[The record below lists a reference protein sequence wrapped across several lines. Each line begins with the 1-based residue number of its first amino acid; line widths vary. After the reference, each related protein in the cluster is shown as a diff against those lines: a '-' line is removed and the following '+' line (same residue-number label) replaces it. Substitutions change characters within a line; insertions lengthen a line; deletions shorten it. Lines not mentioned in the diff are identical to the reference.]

1 MKEKKIKKTPVT
13 LSFKNQFLIAT
24 TLIQD
29 DLFKQSVVYICEH
42 NEEGAIGLMVNH
54 PVQYPLQYIFDQ
66 MNIEV
71 KVPVIGE
78 SPLLLGG
85 PMHQERGFVIH
96 RNTETAWRS
105 SLKMSE
111 ALSVTTSH
119 DVLEAIAAGT
129 GPSDKLVILGYAAW
143 EGGQLEKELADNAWL
158 LCPMPE
164 DYSLLFK
171 TPFEDRWKSAAA
183 LLGINMRYFSTDIGH
198 A

>member
-1 MKEKKIKKTPVT
+1 MKEEILKEIPATI
-13 LSFKNQFLIAT
+13 SFKNQFLIAT

-54 PVQYPLQYIFDQ
+54 PVQYPLQYVLDQ
-66 MNIEV
+66 MNIEA
-71 KVPVIGE
+71 KVPAMGE

-105 SLKMSE
+105 SLKMSDDI
-111 ALSVTTSH
+111 SVTTSH

-143 EGGQLEKELADNAWL
+143 EGGQLEKELAENAWL
-158 LCPMPE
+158 LCPVPT
-164 DYSLLFK
+164 DYSLLFT
-171 TPFEDRWKSAAA
+171 TPFEERWKVATA
-183 LLGINMRYFSTDIGH
+183 LLGFNMRYFSANIGH